1 MLICA
6 WHPVINMLSTQEA
19 GLMQQA
25 RDTNQQLPL
34 ASTVMNVELGQAYK
48 QHGMILQIHQYPED
62 KDRDVP

>member
-1 MLICA
+1 
-6 WHPVINMLSTQEA
+6 MLSTQEA

-34 ASTVMNVELGQAYK
+34 ASTVMNVELRQAYK
-48 QHGMILQIHQYPED
+48 QHGMILQINQYPED